1 VHTNG
6 HSKIKPA
13 EPPSEVTESP
23 EATIETE
30 AEQIT
35 NSEKDEAFDIRIDI
49 QLGSS
54 RAMKVKRWGIQ
65 ENPFNGFKSPRGRF

>member
-1 VHTNG
+1 L
-6 HSKIKPA
+6 
-13 EPPSEVTESP
+13 
-23 EATIETE
+23 ETQ

-35 NSEKDEAFDIRIDI
+35 DSETDEAFDIRIDI